1 MFFLWRGL
9 SFLTRAIKVCPCHIA
24 LNQMELMMYPI
35 DIPAIERQAR
45 ELRAAEIQRMN
56 GLFAERTLLL
66 TRLAASSILA
76 GAHGISEMVRPLF
89 SWNPQERPTS
99 LSANFAPAVSRLNN
113 AARALFSWNPQE
125 RRS

>member
-1 MFFLWRGL
+1 M
-9 SFLTRAIKVCPCHIA
+9 CHVA

-45 ELRAAEIQRMN
+45 ELRAAEIQRIN

-76 GAHGISEMVRPLF
+76 GAHAISELLRPLF
-89 SWNPQERPTS
+89 SWNPQERPAS
-99 LSANFAPAVSRLNN
+99 LSANFAPAASRLND